1 MKKIAIITRHAVPN
15 YGSLYQAYALQEAIK
30 KINNEPFI
38 VDAEYS
44 YYSADKIS
52 KDAMKTSKYKKIPLI
67 NVISY
72 LIKYV
77 RYSKPIKIFR
87 IYQKKWL
94 RPALLLL
101 RG

>member
-44 YYSADKIS
+44 YCLLY
-52 KDAMKTSKYKKIPLI
+52 TSP
-67 NVISY
+67 SP
-72 LIKYV
+72 
-77 RYSKPIKIFR
+77 RDCS
-87 IYQKKWL
+87 
-94 RPALLLL
+94 
-101 RG
+101 

>member
-44 YYSADKIS
+44 YY
-52 KDAMKTSKYKKIPLI
+52 
-67 NVISY
+67 
-72 LIKYV
+72 
-77 RYSKPIKIFR
+77 
-87 IYQKKWL
+87 
-94 RPALLLL
+94 
-101 RG
+101 